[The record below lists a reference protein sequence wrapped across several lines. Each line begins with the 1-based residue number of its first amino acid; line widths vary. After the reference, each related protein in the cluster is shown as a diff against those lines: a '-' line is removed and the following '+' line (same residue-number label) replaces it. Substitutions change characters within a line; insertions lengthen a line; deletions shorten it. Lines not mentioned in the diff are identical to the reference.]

1 MRLIFIRHGD
11 PDYEKDD
18 LTAAGAVQ
26 AQLVAE
32 RLRNEGIE
40 EIWTSS
46 HRRAVNTAKA
56 FSELMGLPFKSVD
69 FMREVTWGSKD
80 GGPLFAG
87 GHPWEIADEM
97 AVRGLNLNDPDWR
110 DNPYFKNNSVLDSV
124 STIETGID
132 VWLADHGYVRKG
144 LYYDHTVEEDSH
156 RTIAMFC
163 HGGSMSAAI
172 GHIMNLPFPYCCA
185 MLHIGFTG
193 VTILRFDKGKGPCKL
208 PCLELAN
215 DVGHLQRDL

>member
-46 HRRAVNTAKA
+46 HGRAVNTAKA

-132 VWLADHGYVRKG
+132 AWLADHGYVRKG